1 MDKNI
6 YNLKQLQHTSSDL
19 GTFWGHSIWEHPGSI
34 LEHPTGITGEE
45 MGSGA
50 AVQGH
55 ILLAQLQDHD
65 PNHLA

>member
-6 YNLKQLQHTSSDL
+6 YNLKQVQHFNSDL
-19 GTFWGHSIWEHPGSI
+19 GTLRGYPIWEHPGPV
-34 LEHPTGITGEE
+34 LEHSTGITGEE

-55 ILLAQLQDHD
+55 ILLAH